1 MPPYVA
7 SAKYKSALESGN
19 PAVIQEAAYI
29 WPYEP
34 SRMGQVALALNENN
48 LVTQGLEVAVA
59 ATKKFPDN
67 YSIWATLNAM
77 NSATAEQKAQAL
89 VQMKRLDPFNPSLK

>member
-1 MPPYVA
+1 
-7 SAKYKSALESGN
+7 
-19 PAVIQEAAYI
+19 
-29 WPYEP
+29 
-34 SRMGQVALALNENN
+34 
-48 LVTQGLEVAVA
+48 VTQGLEVAVA